1 MLKDRILFYGTP
13 DFAVKCLDYLI
24 EQKFQIVGVVTA
36 PDKKAGRGQKL
47 TFSPVKNYA
56 ISKGISLYQ
65 PTNLKSEAFV
75 QILKN
80 LDIYLQ
86 VVVAFRML
94 PEVVWSIPK
103 KGTLNLHASH
113 LPNYRGAAP
122 INWVIINGERVT
134 GVSTFIINKHIDE
147 GDLLMQKKIS
157 IDPCQTLP
165 SLYGKILNDGK
176 LLLAETIDKL
186 LNNTLRPQKQYLTG
200 KEKLAPKLNKENTKI
215 NWNASL
221 IHVERLVRG
230 LSPSPGAW
238 TYFNNGK
245 SEKQIMKI
253 LEADILIDVRLPDL
267 QTITIKDNQIWIGH
281 PDGTIVCKRIQLQN
295 KRVMDTKSL
304 LNGYK
309 FTKGSNVY

>member
-1 MLKDRILFYGTP
+1 MRSRILFYGTP

-24 EQKFQIVGVVTA
+24 EQKFQIIGVVTA

-65 PTNLKSEAFV
+65 PTNLKSETFI

-80 LDIYLQ
+80 LDIDLQ

-94 PEVVWSIPK
+94 PEVVWSVPK
-103 KGTLNLHASH
+103 KGTLNLHASY

-122 INWVIINGERVT
+122 INWVIINGERMT

-157 IDPCQTLP
+157 IDPQQTLP
-165 SLYGKILNDGK
+165 SLYEKILNDGK
-176 LLLAETIDKL
+176 LLLTETIDKL
-186 LNNTLRPQKQYLTG
+186 LNDTLKPQKQYLTG
-200 KEKLAPKLNKENTKI
+200 KEKPAPKLNKENTKI

-221 IHVERLVRG
+221 IDIERLVRG
-230 LSPSPGAW
+230 VSPSPGAW
-238 TYFNNGK
+238 TYFNNSK

-253 LEADILIDVRLPDL
+253 LKADILVDVQLPNL
-267 QTITIKDNQIWIGH
+267 QTIMIKDDQIWIGH
-281 PDGTIVCKRIQLQN
+281 TDGTIVCKQVQLQN
-295 KRVMDTKSL
+295 KRAMDTKSL

-309 FTKGSNVY
+309 FTKGSKVY

>member
-1 MLKDRILFYGTP
+1 MRSRILFYGTP

-24 EQKFQIVGVVTA
+24 EQKFQIIGVVTA

-47 TFSPVKNYA
+47 TFSSVKNYA
-56 ISKGISLYQ
+56 ISKGMSLYQ
-65 PTNLKSEAFV
+65 PTNLKSETFI

-80 LDIYLQ
+80 LDIDLQ

-94 PEVVWSIPK
+94 PEVVWSVPK
-103 KGTLNLHASH
+103 KGTLNLHASY

-122 INWVIINGERVT
+122 INWVIINGERMT

-157 IDPCQTLP
+157 IDTQQTLP
-165 SLYGKILNDGK
+165 SLYEKILSDGK

-186 LNNTLRPQKQYLTG
+186 LNDTLKPQKQYLTG
-200 KEKLAPKLNKENTKI
+200 KEKPAPKLNKENTKI
-215 NWNASL
+215 NWNTSL
-221 IHVERLVRG
+221 IDIERLVRG

-238 TYFNNGK
+238 TYFSNGK

-253 LEADILIDVRLPDL
+253 LKADILVDVRLPNL
-267 QTITIKDNQIWIGH
+267 QTIMIKDDQIWIGH
-281 PDGTIVCKRIQLQN
+281 TDGTIVCKQVQLQN
-295 KRVMDTKSL
+295 KRAMDTKSL

-309 FTKGSNVY
+309 FTKGSKVY